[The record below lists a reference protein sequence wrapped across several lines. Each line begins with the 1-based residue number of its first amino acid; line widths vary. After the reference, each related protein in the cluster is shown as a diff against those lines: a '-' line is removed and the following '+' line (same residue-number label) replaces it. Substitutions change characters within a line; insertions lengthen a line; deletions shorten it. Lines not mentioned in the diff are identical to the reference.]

1 MLRDA
6 VTADAEAIA
15 RIQRQSVEAMDSTM
29 AAPASADDI
38 LEQLRAMGPREVWL
52 VVEEAEGVVGWGVV
66 KKYSPRPGYDLCCE
80 TSIFLDRSLVGRG
93 LGKPLQ
99 QALLDRAEALNYHH
113 VVAKIWA
120 DNASSIRFH
129 ERFGYETIGVQR
141 EIGWVGGQWRDVA
154 IMQKIFRVGPAV
166 PPQRSSQAD

>member
-6 VTADAEAIA
+6 VPADAEAIA

-29 AAPASADDI
+29 AAPATTEEI
-38 LEQLRAMGPREVWL
+38 LEQLAAMGPREVWL
-52 VVEEAEGVVGWGVV
+52 VVEEPDVVGWGVV

-80 TSIFLDRSLVGRG
+80 TSIFLDRSLRGRG
-93 LGKPLQ
+93 LGTPLQ
-99 QALLDRAEALNYHH
+99 QELLKRAVSLGYHH

-120 DNASSIRFH
+120 DNSGSIRFH
-129 ERFGYETIGVQR
+129 ERFGYELVGVQR

-154 IMQKIFRVGPAV
+154 IMQLILSGAI
-166 PPQRSSQAD
+166 

>member
-6 VTADAEAIA
+6 TLADSEAIA

-29 AAPASADDI
+29 AAPASTSDI
-38 LEQLRAMGPREVWL
+38 ASQLQAMGPREVWL
-52 VVEEAEGVVGWGVV
+52 VVEEPESVVGWGVV

-80 TSIFLDRSLVGRG
+80 TSIFLDRSLRGRG

-99 QALLDRAEALNYHH
+99 QELLDRAVALGYHH

-120 DNASSIRFH
+120 DNAGSIRFH
-129 ERFGYETIGVQR
+129 ERFGYEMVGVQR

-154 IMQKIFRVGPAV
+154 IMQKVFRETPGSEPA
-166 PPQRSSQAD
+166 RD

>member
-6 VTADAEAIA
+6 TIADAEAIA

-29 AAPASADDI
+29 AAPATREDI
-38 LEQLRAMGPREVWL
+38 VEQLRAMGPREVWL
-52 VVEEAEGVVGWGVV
+52 VVEVPEGVVGWGVV

-93 LGKPLQ
+93 LGRPLQ
-99 QALLDRAEALNYHH
+99 QELLKRAEALGYHH

-120 DNASSIRFH
+120 ANAGSIRFH
-129 ERFGYETIGVQR
+129 ERFGYEMVGVQR
-141 EIGWVGGQWRDVA
+141 EIGRVGDKWRDVA
-154 IMQKIFRVGPAV
+154 IMQKIFTEKPGLAPVR
-166 PPQRSSQAD
+166 D

>member
-6 VTADAEAIA
+6 TTADAEAIA

-29 AAPASADDI
+29 AAPASASDI
-38 LEQLRAMGPREVWL
+38 EEQLQAMGSREVWL
-52 VVEEAEGVVGWGVV
+52 VVDEPEGVVGWGVV

-80 TSIFLDRSLVGRG
+80 TSIFLDRSLVGQG

-99 QALLDRAEALNYHH
+99 QELLNRALALGYHH

-120 DNASSIRFH
+120 DNAGSIRFH
-129 ERFGYETIGVQR
+129 ERFGYEMVGVQR
-141 EIGWVGGQWRDVA
+141 EIGWVGGKWRDVA
-154 IMQKIFRVGPAV
+154 IMQLIFKETPGWEPVR
-166 PPQRSSQAD
+166 D

>member
-6 VTADAEAIA
+6 VSADAEAIA

-29 AAPASADDI
+29 AAPASAEEI
-38 LEQLRAMGPREVWL
+38 LKQLQAMDPREVWL
-52 VVEEAEGVVGWGVV
+52 VVEEPDSGVVGWGVV

-80 TSIFLDRSLVGRG
+80 TSIFLDRSLRGRG

-99 QALLDRAEALNYHH
+99 QELLDRAEALGYHH

-120 DNASSIRFH
+120 ENAGSIRFH
-129 ERFGYETIGVQR
+129 QRFGYEMVGVQR
-141 EIGWVGGQWRDVA
+141 EIGWVGGQRRDVA
-154 IMQKIFRVGPAV
+154 IMQRIFQG
-166 PPQRSSQAD
+166 